1 MRTLIWYFKEIL
13 AFGYH
18 WEKQA
23 SQLSQKC
30 LGYETDLSAEIL
42 GTPKLEASM
51 AVLRACLTS
60 PLQVSAWNMLSARA
74 NESVVLGTIV
84 DRKVPFH
91 REIFLLMHPP
101 SRIATDWSSH
111 MTLYMPES
119 CTYQQSELLA
129 GTRHDSV
136 AHQNAAAL
144 GSGEPCS

>member
-13 AFGYH
+13 ALGYH

-23 SQLSQKC
+23 NQLSQKC

-42 GTPKLEASM
+42 GSPKLEASM

-60 PLQVSAWNMLSARA
+60 PLQVSAWNMLSAQA

-91 REIFLLMHPP
+91 REIFLLMHLP

-111 MTLYMPES
+111 MTHCICLRPAHIS
-119 CTYQQSELLA
+119 SQSFWLAQGTTLLPIRMRCP
-129 GTRHDSV
+129 GFWG
-136 AHQNAAAL
+136 AL
-144 GSGEPCS
+144 